1 MPYLEKNRV
10 GRDAI
15 DSAKALI
22 DMGKYLYQERRLPTY
37 DIAVAITKYVAVKGR
52 ERTGMRGGESR
63 VDERGK
69 GWKGKEGERSLE
81 EWRGEGE
88 KERRWV
94 DGRERGGNMKG

>member
-37 DIAVAITKYVAVKGR
+37 DIAVAITKYVAG
-52 ERTGMRGGESR
+52 RGGE
-63 VDERGK
+63 V
-69 GWKGKEGERSLE
+69 GERE
-81 EWRGEGE
+81 
-88 KERRWV
+88 
-94 DGRERGGNMKG
+94 